1 MTYAEMK
8 PIVTRL
14 HLLGFTLDSAMGYSL
29 QSIIHE
35 TLDIGHIAR
44 LPSIRNMY
52 LSRYNASVKYGRLVP
67 IEQIDHFDK
76 LMYWH
81 EAEKYA
87 EERQLRKEMAIVL
100 YTINYLCIKHENLL
114 INQNQKNHGTV

>member
-1 MTYAEMK
+1 MTYTEMK

-14 HLLGFTLDSAMGYSL
+14 HELGFTFDSAMGYSL

-52 LSRYNASVKYGRLVP
+52 LSRYDASVRWGKLLP

-81 EAEKYA
+81 EAEKFA
-87 EERQLRKEMAIVL
+87 ADRQLRKEMAIVL
-100 YTINYLCIKHENLL
+100 YTINYLCTKHEKNLTWEPT
-114 INQNQKNHGTV
+114 N